1 MPHFTLSLTQ
11 QGAILIAVVGVSAAR
26 ASALKDAN
34 LPIPKYE
41 KVTAMVDTGAS
52 STCIDPSVLL
62 ALNLTPTGSV
72 LVKTPST
79 GLQPVSAD
87 QYDVSLIVPSSDTSH
102 VPLAIAT
109 LPVICCNDFLQSQ
122 GFHALIGRD
131 VLSHCILIY
140 NGGEMTFTIA
150 Y

>member
-1 MPHFTLSLTQ
+1 MPHFTLSLIQ
-11 QGAILIAVVGVSAAR
+11 HGAILIAFVGVSTAR
-26 ASALKDAN
+26 SSALKEAG
-34 LPIPKYE
+34 LPIPKFE
-41 KVTAMVDTGAS
+41 KITAMVDTGAS
-52 STCIDPSVLL
+52 STCVDPSVLH

-79 GLQPVSAD
+79 GLQPVPAE
-87 QYDVSLIVPSSDTSH
+87 QYDVSLFVPSSDASH
-102 VPLAIAT
+102 IPLSIVT
-109 LPVICCNDFLQSQ
+109 LPVICCKDFLQSQ

-140 NGGEMTFTIA
+140 NGGENTFTIA